1 VRVVVADDAVL
12 FRAGLASVLTQ
23 AGFEVIAQVGDAT
36 ALLDRVAADPP
47 DAAIVDIRMPP
58 THTHE
63 GLFAARA
70 IKEKHP
76 GVGVLVLSQYIDAE
90 YPALLLEDSPAGLGY
105 VLKDS
110 VTDLSQLI
118 DAVRRVAAGG
128 SVVDPAIVATLLRRR
143 RQPNPLDR
151 LTEREREVLALV
163 AEGRSNRAVAS
174 RLGLNLRTV
183 ESHLRAILTKLG
195 LEETEDD
202 HRRVLAVLTYL
213 RA

>member
-1 VRVVVADDAVL
+1 MVADDAVL
-12 FRAGLASVLTQ
+12 FREGLASVLTQ

-36 ALLDRVAADPP
+36 GLVDRVAADPP

-70 IKEKHP
+70 IKDKHP

-90 YPALLLEDSPAGLGY
+90 YPVLLLEDSPAGLGY

-110 VTDLSQLI
+110 VTDLFQLI

>member
-1 VRVVVADDAVL
+1 V
-12 FRAGLASVLTQ
+12 
-23 AGFEVIAQVGDAT
+23 
-36 ALLDRVAADPP
+36 
-47 DAAIVDIRMPP
+47 
-58 THTHE
+58 
-63 GLFAARA
+63 
-70 IKEKHP
+70 
-76 GVGVLVLSQYIDAE
+76 
-90 YPALLLEDSPAGLGY
+90 LLLEDSPAGLGY